1 MCPLRGSDHEFWVWN
16 DQKFQLECANNL
28 EEKRFFSFF
37 DTERNELK
45 SKKQR
50 SKVSKQKVEDKLDKW
65 QLQKD
70 PPNHSKSEL
79 IKNSSK
85 MDFKSG
91 VTKVIVVVQ

>member
-1 MCPLRGSDHEFWVWN
+1 M
-16 DQKFQLECANNL
+16 
-28 EEKRFFSFF
+28 
-37 DTERNELK
+37 
-45 SKKQR
+45 
-50 SKVSKQKVEDKLDKW
+50 SKQKVEDKLEEW

-70 PPNHSKSEL
+70 PQNHSKSEL